1 MNIKLATTQIRM
13 TEWAAII
20 KDCKS
25 SGMKVDDYCQLHDI
39 SRDAYYY
46 WLRKV
51 KTAALQQAGFV
62 ELPLPEAKAVPG
74 TDFATQLV
82 SNMYICAPDTPIFER
97 VSKGLSLSYL
107 LHSDWI
113 PQTPVPSFFSVAA
126 GMTASKHFYMKVT
139 VGFCVISVSLTESFG
154 GPAVHRKQKNLPHS
168 SIGG

>member
-1 MNIKLATTQIRM
+1 MNTKLATTQIRM

-62 ELPLPEAKAVPG
+62 ELPLPEIKSVPE
-74 TDFATQLV
+74 TDFTTQLV
-82 SNMYICAPDTPIFER
+82 IKTAGNEIRINNDTPAELIAR
-97 VSKGLSLSYL
+97 VL
-107 LHSDWI
+107 D
-113 PQTPVPSFFSVAA
+113 
-126 GMTASKHFYMKVT
+126 
-139 VGFCVISVSLTESFG
+139 VIRH
-154 GPAVHRKQKNLPHS
+154 AK
-168 SIGG
+168 